1 MLPRGQVRWDR
12 EREIS
17 ATASFSE
24 SFKIFR
30 LVGIKDPL
38 IQSAYFIGFIGLVQ
52 KCLGKCLKVALLP
65 TLNQARVTNCLSL
78 PGTFSFETRGSLP
91 GALISEQLAES

>member
-1 MLPRGQVRWDR
+1 MGQR

-52 KCLGKCLKVALLP
+52 KCLVSVWVA
-65 TLNQARVTNCLSL
+65 
-78 PGTFSFETRGSLP
+78 FF
-91 GALISEQLAES
+91 ALTT